1 VATKSRKNKPL
12 LARMRSDSSL
22 QQDPSVA
29 TLLTAERS
37 SVISEGVQLNG
48 DITTPGSLHINGRLN
63 GDIQAQRVVIGREGS
78 VVGNINAAVVTVSG
92 YIDGAVGSDEL
103 HALETGVIEGNIRC
117 TQLVVS
123 NGASIYAQVQAAGQ
137 PALPDQ
143 PRG

>member
-1 VATKSRKNKPL
+1 
-12 LARMRSDSSL
+12 MRSDASL

-63 GDIQAQRVVIGREGS
+63 GNIQAQRVVIGREGS

-92 YIDGAVGSDEL
+92 YIDGAVRL
-103 HALETGVIEGNIRC
+103 QGNRRC
-117 TQLVVS
+117 PTNRAVNKPGIHLI
-123 NGASIYAQVQAAGQ
+123 APTWHPAA
-137 PALPDQ
+137 PC
-143 PRG
+143 RICSRS

>member
-1 VATKSRKNKPL
+1 LKFGLLANPLMPQKCSGWRAVATKSRKNKPL
-12 LARMRSDSSL
+12 LARMRSDASL

-63 GDIQAQRVVIGREGS
+63 GNIQAQRVVIGREGS

-92 YIDGAVGSDEL
+92 YIDGAG
-103 HALETGVIEGNIRC
+103 
-117 TQLVVS
+117 
-123 NGASIYAQVQAAGQ
+123 
-137 PALPDQ
+137 
-143 PRG
+143 